1 MQVDKQ
7 VIDQVNATLKIQL
20 VKADYQEKVEKTLK
34 DYRKKANI
42 PGFRPGMV
50 PAGLINKMYGKSI
63 LAEVVQNM
71 VGESLYNYIKENNL
85 NILGEPLPSLE
96 QPSINFDTQEDFEFD
111 FDIALSPEIS
121 FTLNKKDSVPYY
133 KIEVTEK
140 MIDDQ
145 MKSIAGRNGSYEK
158 ADKSEEKDVVKGT
171 LKEIVAEG
179 EGILVEDAVM
189 MPSYF
194 KNDEQKSKMIGLEV
208 GSSVTVNPSIAY
220 DNTVSELA
228 SLLKVSKEAAENIK
242 SDFEFTVKEITRFK
256 ESEIDQKL
264 FDQMYGEGVVNSID
278 DFKVKIR
285 ESLEGQFA
293 PESDY
298 RFMVDAKNVLLKKLK
313 DVEFPVE
320 FLKRWILT
328 TKENQNPESV
338 ENEMPKMIEDLK
350 WHLMKEQIVKDNNL
364 QINEEAL
371 LETAKKVTR
380 AQFAQYG
387 MMSVPEDLLAGYAA
401 DLLKKE
407 ESRNNI
413 VDQAMSEVVAG
424 YLKETIK
431 LNEKQIDI
439 EEFNKLYA

>member
-85 NILGEPLPSLE
+85 NILGEPLPSME
-96 QPSINFDTQEDFEFD
+96 QPSIDFEAQEDFEFD

-133 KIEVTEK
+133 KIEITEK

-145 MKSIAGRNGSYEK
+145 IKSIAGRSGAYEK
-158 ADKSEEKDVVKGT
+158 AEKSEEKDVVKGT

-179 EGILVEDAVM
+179 DGILVDEAVM

-194 KNDEQKSKMIGLEV
+194 KNDEQKSIMVGLEV
-208 GSSVTVNPSIAY
+208 GASVTINPSIAY
-220 DNTVSELA
+220 DNSVSELA

-242 SDFEFTVKEITRFK
+242 SDFEFTVTEITRFK
-256 ESEIDQKL
+256 EAEIDQKL
-264 FDQMYGEGVVNSID
+264 FDQMYGEGVVNNMD
-278 DFKVKIR
+278 EFKVKIR
-285 ESLEGQFA
+285 ESLESQFA

-328 TKENQNPESV
+328 TKENQNPETV
-338 ENEMPKMIEDLK
+338 ENDMPKMIEDLK
-350 WHLMKEQIVKDNNL
+350 WHMMKEQIVKDNNL
-364 QINEEAL
+364 QINEDAL
-371 LETAKKVTR
+371 LDTAKKVTR

-413 VDQAMSEVVAG
+413 IDQAMSEVVAN
-424 YLKETIK
+424 YLKDIIK
-431 LNEKQIDI
+431 LSEKKIDI

>member
-133 KIEVTEK
+133 KIEVTDK
-140 MIDDQ
+140 MIEDQ

-158 ADKSEEKDVVKGT
+158 AEKSEEKDVVKGT

-194 KNDEQKSKMIGLEV
+194 KNDDQKSKMIGLEV
-208 GSSVTVNPSIAY
+208 GNSVTLNPSIAY
-220 DNTVSELA
+220 DNAVSELA
-228 SLLKVSKEAAENIK
+228 SLLKVSKEVAENVK
-242 SDFEFTVKEITRFK
+242 SDFEFTVTEITRFK

-278 DFKVKIR
+278 EFKVKIR

-338 ENEMPKMIEDLK
+338 ENDMPKMIEDLK

-364 QINEEAL
+364 QINEDAL

>member
-71 VGESLYNYIKENNL
+71 VGESLYNYIKDNNL

-96 QPSINFDTQEDFEFD
+96 QPSISFDTQEDFEFD

-140 MIDDQ
+140 MIEDQ
-145 MKSIAGRNGSYEK
+145 MNSIAGRNGSYEK

-179 EGILVEDAVM
+179 EGILVEEAVM

-208 GSSVTVNPSIAY
+208 GASVTVNPSIAY
-220 DNTVSELA
+220 DNAVSELA

-242 SDFEFTVKEITRFK
+242 SDFEFTVTEITRFK
-256 ESEIDQKL
+256 ESGIDQKL

-313 DVEFPVE
+313 DVAFPVE
-320 FLKRWILT
+320 FLKRWVLT

-338 ENEMPKMIEDLK
+338 ENDMPKMIEDLK

-364 QINEEAL
+364 QINEDAL

>member
-96 QPSINFDTQEDFEFD
+96 QPSINFESQEDFEFD

-133 KIEVTEK
+133 KIEVTDK
-140 MIDDQ
+140 MIEDQ

-158 ADKSEEKDVVKGT
+158 AEKSEEKDVVKGT

-194 KNDEQKSKMIGLEV
+194 KNDDQKSKMIGLEV
-208 GSSVTVNPSIAY
+208 GNSVTLNPSIAY
-220 DNTVSELA
+220 DNAVSELA
-228 SLLKVSKEAAENIK
+228 SLLKVSKEVAENVK
-242 SDFEFTVKEITRFK
+242 SDFEFTVTEITRFK

-278 DFKVKIR
+278 EFKVKIR

-338 ENEMPKMIEDLK
+338 ENDMPKMIEDLK

-364 QINEEAL
+364 QINEDAL

-387 MMSVPEDLLAGYAA
+387 MMSVPEDLLSGYAA